1 MTVAV
6 IGGSGFHR
14 WETFQHAATHAVAT
28 PYSAEPALV
37 LQGSLAGHD
46 IVFMP
51 RHGPDH
57 SLPPHRIN
65 YRANIWALKDHG
77 VSAVIAIATVG
88 GISPAARPGALLIPD
103 QVLDY
108 THGRDATFYDGAD
121 GGVAHV
127 DMTEPYCD
135 ALRRR
140 IVEASARCGA
150 EMVDGGTYAATQGPR
165 FETAAEIKCL
175 ERDGADVVGMTGMP
189 EAALARELQLAYA
202 AVCIVVNPAAGMAE
216 GGISMEQVRAW
227 QRSGRSQVEALLA
240 SAVPAISDEV
250 FEVPPPLIP

>member
-1 MTVAV
+1 MTVGV
-6 IGGSGFHR
+6 VGGSGFHR
-14 WETFQHAATHAVAT
+14 WESFQHAATHAVET
-28 PYSAEPALV
+28 PYSAEPAQV

-46 IVFMP
+46 IVFLP

-65 YRANIWALKDHG
+65 YRANIWALKERG
-77 VSAVIAIATVG
+77 VSAVVAIATVG

-108 THGRDATFYDGAD
+108 THGRDSTFYDGAD

-127 DMTEPYCD
+127 DMTEPYCGP
-135 ALRRR
+135 LRRR
-140 IVEASARCGA
+140 LVDASRGSRVDV
-150 EMVDGGTYAATQGPR
+150 VDGGTYAATQGPR

-175 ERDGADVVGMTGMP
+175 QRDGADVVGMTGMP

-202 AVCIVVNPAAGMAE
+202 AVCIVVNPAAGLAE

-227 QRSGRSQVEALLA
+227 QSSGRSQVEALLA
-240 SAVPAISDEV
+240 CAVPAIGDEV
-250 FEVPPPLIP
+250 FDVPPPLIP